1 MKTTKTRQE
10 LVREAADKLNIVG
23 TGQPL
28 EADYAVKLD
37 NALDP
42 LFMQLAADGIAS
54 VVNDTSIPSEWFDS
68 IAGLLANICAPVG
81 GKNFDPQIK
90 QYYEAMLKR
99 VNAMGPTYNVQD
111 AEYF

>member
-23 TGQPL
+23 TGQSL

-42 LFMQLAADGIAS
+42 LFMQLAADGIAE
-54 VVNDTSIPSEWFDS
+54 VVNDNSIPSEWFDS
-68 IAGLLANICAPVG
+68 IAGLLANICAAVG
-81 GKNFDPQIK
+81 GRNFDPQIK
-90 QYYEAMLKR
+90 QYYEMMLRR
-99 VNAMGPTYNVQD
+99 VNSSGPSYNVQD